1 MRLLIYIIL
10 IFIAYQLFKAVR
22 RELGRPEQVNRKK
35 DDSAITAELVE
46 DPVCHTYCP
55 KNEALMTR
63 MDGKSYYFCSE
74 ECKRKFIDSIQKSG
88 DRSQDKIY

>member
-10 IFIAYQLFKAVR
+10 TFIAYQIYKVVR
-22 RELGRPEQVNRKK
+22 RGLGRSEQVNRKK
-35 DDSAITAELVE
+35 DDGVITAELVE

-55 KNEALMTR
+55 KNEALMAS

-74 ECKRKFIDSIQKSG
+74 ECKRKFIEMRKG
-88 DRSQDKIY
+88 ECV

>member
-10 IFIAYQLFKAVR
+10 IFVVYQIYKAVR

-55 KNEALMTR
+55 KNEALTAG

-74 ECKRKFIDSIQKSG
+74 ECKRKFIEKNNHRG
-88 DRSQDKIY
+88 HGEE

>member
-10 IFIAYQLFKAVR
+10 IFVVYQIYKAVR
-22 RELGRPEQVNRKK
+22 RELGRPEQVNRTK

-55 KNEALMTR
+55 KNEALMAG

-74 ECKRKFIDSIQKSG
+74 ECKKKFIEENNHRG
-88 DRSQDKIY
+88 HGER

>member
-10 IFIAYQLFKAVR
+10 TFIAYQIYKVVR
-22 RELGRPEQVNRKK
+22 RGMGRSEQVNRKR

-55 KNEALMTR
+55 KNEALTAG

-74 ECKRKFIDSIQKSG
+74 KCKQKFIEMRKG
-88 DRSQDKIY
+88 ECV

>member
-10 IFIAYQLFKAVR
+10 IFVVYQIYKAVR

-46 DPVCHTYCP
+46 DPVCHAYCP
-55 KNEALMTR
+55 KNEAVTAV

-74 ECKRKFIDSIQKSG
+74 KCKQKFMEENNH
-88 DRSQDKIY
+88 RVHRER